1 MLRNFKN
8 SLPEY
13 YLIAS
18 VLFYWFFTA
27 TILNPFAIGLLI
39 VLGFQLVYQ
48 RVGTGIAI
56 AITFLLLNL
65 FMVLA
70 LFSELAEFTERTTGF
85 YELLIVGSLYLGANT
100 FVSSMMI
107 LKYTRSKTA
116 PLIENKAL

>member
-1 MLRNFKN
+1 MLIKIKR

-48 RVGTGIAI
+48 RGGAGIAI
-56 AITFLLLNL
+56 AITFLILNL

-70 LFSELAEFTERTTGF
+70 LLSELAEFTEFTTGF
-85 YELLIVGSLYLGANT
+85 YQLLIVGSLYLGTNIL
-100 FVSSMMI
+100 VSSIMI